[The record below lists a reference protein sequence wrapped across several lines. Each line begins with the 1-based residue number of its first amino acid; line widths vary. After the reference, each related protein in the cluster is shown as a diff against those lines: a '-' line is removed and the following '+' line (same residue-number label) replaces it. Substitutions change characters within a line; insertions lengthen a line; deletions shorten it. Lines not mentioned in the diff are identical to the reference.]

1 MNHVLNITAN
11 NTPAVVERLL
21 QVTRYRGYELAGL
34 ALTPRADSLSLTIT
48 LTVSSDKPIH
58 LLTSQLHKLYDIRHL
73 ELAPAELAV
82 ISA

>member
-34 ALTPRADSLSLTIT
+34 QLAPRADSRSLNIT
-48 LTVSSDKPIH
+48 LTVSGDKPIH
-58 LLTSQLHKLYDIRHL
+58 LLTSQLHKLYDIQQL
-73 ELAPAELAV
+73 ELASAELA
-82 ISA
+82 ILSA

>member
-1 MNHVLNITAN
+1 MNHVLNITAT

-34 ALTPRADSLSLTIT
+34 QLTPRSDSRSLSIT

-58 LLTSQLHKLYDIRHL
+58 LLTSQLHKLYDVQQL
-73 ELAPAELAV
+73 ELAGSELAV
-82 ISA
+82 LSA

>member
-1 MNHVLNITAN
+1 MNHVLNITAT

-34 ALTPRADSLSLTIT
+34 QLTPRSDSKSLSIT

-58 LLTSQLHKLYDIRHL
+58 LLTSQLHKLYDIQQL
-73 ELAPAELAV
+73 ELAGSELAV
-82 ISA
+82 LSA

>member
-1 MNHVLNITAN
+1 MNHVLNITAT

-34 ALTPRADSLSLTIT
+34 ELTPRNDARSLSIT

-58 LLTSQLHKLYDIRHL
+58 LLTSQLHKLYDIQQL
-73 ELAPAELAV
+73 ELAGAELAV
-82 ISA
+82 LSA

>member
-1 MNHVLNITAN
+1 MNHVLNITAT

-34 ALTPRADSLSLTIT
+34 QLTPRSDTRSLSIT

-58 LLTSQLHKLYDIRHL
+58 LLTSQLHKLYDVQQL
-73 ELAPAELAV
+73 ELASAELAV
-82 ISA
+82 LSA

>member
-1 MNHVLNITAN
+1 MNHILNITAT

-34 ALTPRADSLSLTIT
+34 ELTPRNDARSLSIT

-58 LLTSQLHKLYDIRHL
+58 LLTSQLHKLYDIQQL
-73 ELAPAELAV
+73 ELAGAGLAV
-82 ISA
+82 LSA

>member
-34 ALTPRADSLSLTIT
+34 ELSPKADMRSLTIT
-48 LTVSSDKPIH
+48 LKVSGEKPIH
-58 LLTSQLHKLYDIRHL
+58 LLTSQLHKLVDIQQL
-73 ELAPAELAV
+73 ELVSAELAV
-82 ISA
+82 LSA

>member
-34 ALTPRADSLSLTIT
+34 ELAAKADMRSLHIT
-48 LTVSSDKPIH
+48 LKISGDKPIH
-58 LLTSQLHKLYDIRHL
+58 LLTSQLHKLYDIQQL
-73 ELAPAELAV
+73 ELVSAGLA
-82 ISA
+82 ALRA